1 MTTQPMIHI
10 VWMDACADS
19 GDWLAAHDIE
29 LGLVPIHSIGYLIK
43 QTDTS
48 VTIAQSIDHE
58 GKSGERLTVPS
69 ECIQDIHYL
78 VIKSSAE

>member
-1 MTTQPMIHI
+1 MRRPPMVLLI
-10 VWMDACADS
+10 WMDACADS
-19 GDWLAAHDIE
+19 GDWLYPTDIE
-29 LGLVPIHSIGYLIK
+29 HELVPIHSVGYLVK

-69 ECIQDIHYL
+69 DCIQDVQHL
-78 VIKSSAE
+78 VIKTSVD

>member
-1 MTTQPMIHI
+1 MNMIQL

-19 GDWLAAHDIE
+19 GDWLAIE
-29 LGLVPIHSIGYLIK
+29 DVTLELMPIHSIGYLVK

-78 VIKSSAE
+78 VIKPSDE